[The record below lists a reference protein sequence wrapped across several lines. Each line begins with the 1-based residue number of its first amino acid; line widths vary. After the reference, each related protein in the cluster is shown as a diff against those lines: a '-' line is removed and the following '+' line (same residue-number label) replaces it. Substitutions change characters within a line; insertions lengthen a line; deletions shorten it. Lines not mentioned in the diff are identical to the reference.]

1 VIKFLKKEEIIMID
15 EVGTIKQKLSELM
28 EKDKT
33 VESLVVVSK
42 DGLPISS
49 TLPLEEEEKTA
60 AVSASLIMLGE
71 KAIED
76 FKRGTLEEI
85 ITRGTEGYI
94 IIVSLNQS
102 SALLAVLNK
111 EAKLGLI
118 RLELKALSKSIMD
131 ILGGF

>member
-1 VIKFLKKEEIIMID
+1 MIND
-15 EVGTIKQKLSELM
+15 VGGTIKQKLNEVM
-28 EKDKT
+28 EKDKSI
-33 VESLVVVSK
+33 ESLVVVSK

-49 TLPLEEEEKTA
+49 TLPVEEEEKTA

-71 KAIED
+71 RAIED
-76 FKRGTLEEI
+76 FRKGTFEEI

-94 IIVSLNQS
+94 VIVNLNQS
-102 SALLAVLNK
+102 SALLAVLHK

-118 RLELKALSKSIMD
+118 RFELKTLSKSIAD